1 MIKLALTDLDD
12 TLIPAGTAP
21 ASDRA
26 LAAMRT
32 AMAAGV
38 HCGPVTGRAP
48 SLLPWL
54 MGEGTEDCWATG
66 AFANG
71 QIVRLDGRT
80 IREVSLPRKG
90 LERLVEVLDG
100 IDGAWL
106 MTHDAWSTD
115 YSRFVTTRP
124 DALRAAS
131 PERYQPDVPVTREL
145 PETEVVKANIV
156 FSCGSE
162 GWTPARDALNDA
174 VPELDFVFPGQGVPV
189 LDITPRG
196 WDKGKGVLCLA
207 EALGIGPD
215 EVAVFGDSQND
226 LSMLAAVPNSVAVA
240 NATPEVRAAARWHIG
255 ASADGALPDAL
266 EEIARAFAEAR
277 MPSFMTEA

>member
-80 IREVSLPRKG
+80 IREVPLPREG

-115 YSRFVTTRP
+115 YSRFGTTRP
-124 DALRAAS
+124 DALRAAP
-131 PERYQPDVPVTREL
+131 PERYRPDIPVSREL

-156 FSCGSE
+156 FSCEPE

-174 VPELDFVFPGQGVPV
+174 VSELDFVFPGQGVPV

>member
-48 SLLPWL
+48 LLPWL

-131 PERYQPDVPVTREL
+131 PERYQPDVPV
-145 PETEVVKANIV
+145 
-156 FSCGSE
+156 
-162 GWTPARDALNDA
+162 
-174 VPELDFVFPGQGVPV
+174 QGVPV